1 MTRREGIC
9 DAQGFAEEDGT
20 IQCALENALDRGLLP
35 VYGSRMGISSRTDAG
50 VHAYQNTLNVDLTHP
65 FPDTIYKPSFIT
77 ESVNR
82 ILAMKSHEI
91 TVLETRLVPSYF
103 HSRINAKYR
112 SYVYR
117 LAVASDGD
125 DGDQSTD
132 SETSTSSN
140 QSTKAKYYSLLA
152 SLPVSQV
159 NRCHIVSSL
168 DISLVRQCTEL
179 FVGRHDFANFSSVD
193 SNNRE
198 KDTVKTLDLLQL
210 HQCPPPLTSFELQ
223 TEAYSRLRFYELHIK
238 AKSFLYNQV
247 RRMVGALIDVG
258 SGRLSLKDIEMM
270 LSNPQHRC
278 SGNVSPMVPAC
289 GLYLSEVGY
298 DEEGKCVATAFFSF
312 SLK

>member
-1 MTRREGIC
+1 
-9 DAQGFAEEDGT
+9 
-20 IQCALENALDRGLLP
+20 
-35 VYGSRMGISSRTDAG
+35 MGISSRTDAG

-140 QSTKAKYYSLLA
+140 QSTKA
-152 SLPVSQV
+152 
-159 NRCHIVSSL
+159 NSL

-247 RRMVGALIDVG
+247 RRM
-258 SGRLSLKDIEMM
+258 
-270 LSNPQHRC
+270 
-278 SGNVSPMVPAC
+278 
-289 GLYLSEVGY
+289 
-298 DEEGKCVATAFFSF
+298 
-312 SLK
+312 